1 MQQFVIEGGYPLSGE
16 MTPGGNKNA
25 ALKMLPAC
33 LLTDEPVILRNVPN
47 IGDVRVTIRVL
58 QGLGA
63 EVEWLDAKTLRVH
76 AHNITSTEIDPAL
89 AQKIRASMV
98 FAGPMLARCGKLT
111 LPAPGGDVIGQRRL
125 DTHVIALTKLGAQ
138 IDFHDGVF
146 DMQAKQLIGKDIL
159 LDEASVTATEN
170 ALMAAVLA
178 KGTTIIR
185 NAASEPHVQDLCI
198 MLNNLGAQID
208 GVGSNRL
215 VIQGVEKLHGGEARV
230 GADFMEVGSFI
241 GAAVVTG
248 GSIRIKDADPQHLDM
263 IALVF
268 GRLGVRWDT
277 EGQDIIVP
285 AGQQLTIEP
294 DLGNRIPVIRA
305 QPWPAFPSDLMSIA
319 IVVASQSAGAVLFHE
334 WMYESRFFFTDKLS
348 RMGARITLC
357 DPHRVLVQG
366 PVRLHG
372 TPYISSPD
380 IRAGMALVLAALAA
394 KGETRISNIQ
404 QIDRGYERVD
414 EKLSALGAQ
423 ILRIED
429 KSITP
434 VNDTQ
439 ETRSLGNE

>member
-33 LLTDEPVILRNVPN
+33 LLTDEPVVLHNVPD
-47 IGDVRVTIRVL
+47 IGDVRVVIRVL

-63 EVEWLDAKTLRVH
+63 EVQWLDEKTVRVH
-76 AHNITSTEIDPAL
+76 AHNITSTQIDPAL
-89 AQKIRASMV
+89 AQKIRASIV
-98 FAGPMLARCGKLT
+98 FAGPMLGRCGQLS
-111 LPAPGGDVIGQRRL
+111 LPGPGGDVIGQRRL

-138 IDFHDGVF
+138 IDFRDGVF
-146 DMQAKQLIGKDIL
+146 EMRADKLTGADIL

-208 GVGSNRL
+208 GIGSNRL
-215 VIQGVEKLHGGEARV
+215 VIQGVDKLHGGEARV

-248 GSIRIKDADPQHLDM
+248 GSIRIKDADPQHMDM

-268 GRLGVRWDT
+268 GRLGVHWNT
-277 EGQDIIVP
+277 EGQDIVVP
-285 AGQQLTIEP
+285 ANQTLTITP

-319 IVVASQSAGAVLFHE
+319 IVIASQSAGAVLFHE
-334 WMYESRFFFTDKLS
+334 WMYESRFFFTDKLT

-366 PVRLHG
+366 PVRLQG

-404 QIDRGYERVD
+404 QIDRGYEKVD
-414 EKLSALGAQ
+414 EKLAKLGAH
-423 ILRIED
+423 ILRVED
-429 KSITP
+429 KTVSP
-434 VNDTQ
+434 LNETQ
-439 ETRSLGNE
+439 ETRSLGNA